1 MKIKAANQFTMV
13 DVDKE
18 SIAAYCEKHKKNGR
32 FDEAKQ
38 LEEILDV
45 LNHSKSITDALIE
58 TTINAAFDANVHK
71 MRVIRKEIRQLDKDN
86 EKRRDL
92 RNQIKSLKKANMALV
107 PFSKRQRMRIAAL
120 SAIKH

>member
-1 MKIKAANQFTMV
+1 MKIKAANQFAMV

-71 MRVIRKEIRQLDKDN
+71 MRVIRKEIRQLDKDD

>member
-1 MKIKAANQFTMV
+1 MKIKAANQFAMV

-71 MRVIRKEIRQLDKDN
+71 MRVIRKEIRQLDKDS
-86 EKRRDL
+86 
-92 RNQIKSLKKANMALV
+92 I
-107 PFSKRQRMRIAAL
+107 
-120 SAIKH
+120 